1 MLRGNKSDKKLVES
15 IYDTKLLWAQLCV
28 FPKYF
33 CLALRS
39 HEQLAVLHPNA
50 GANAC
55 SESAP
60 SGLAEMILHLAFF
73 ICDVS
78 TWILLV
84 PQPKK
89 KKKAQLTPKIAP
101 TSGKIRTLYRSS
113 AAADSSHP
121 KCNLPDPICPNW
133 HYSEAMAGE
142 LWMTFFYWALLQFQ
156 SSREQTSSLLQ
167 ERAFLSKAWHT
178 PQGRR
183 SVKQNLFRW

>member
-1 MLRGNKSDKKLVES
+1 MSSWQSFTQMQVPTLVLRVLQAA
-15 IYDTKLLWAQLCV
+15 W
-28 FPKYF
+28 
-33 CLALRS
+33 LRWS
-39 HEQLAVLHPNA
+39 
-50 GANAC
+50 C
-55 SESAP
+55 
-60 SGLAEMILHLAFF
+60 
-73 ICDVS
+73 
-78 TWILLV
+78 ILLFSFV
-84 PQPKK
+84 MCLPEYYWSHNQKK